1 MVYIPKQYRMD
12 RDEAVQMMK
21 SNPFALLITVDEQR
35 PLATHIPLEIREDE
49 GKIYATGHIA
59 YGNMQ
64 KKTLDQNRDVLLV
77 FQGPHAYISSSWY
90 ENEEVPT
97 WDYLTVHA
105 YGTARVLT
113 SDELKSALAAMLE
126 RYESHRENGRLWDT
140 FQPELLEREMKGIV
154 GFEIA
159 YLIYLGCRTLFSRS
173 DQTASDV
180 PQAPRKKLAKIFY
193 ESALVEVMNPKTAL
207 FFLAFFPQFISPSGG
222 SVPLQFLL
230 LGAIFIILA
239 FISDGLYAILAASI
253 RKRMKVS
260 SKLQNRITGYLYIVL
275 GVFSAFASPSKT

>member
-1 MVYIPKQYRMD
+1 MEFSTIWLFVI
-12 RDEAVQMMK
+12 A
-21 SNPFALLITVDEQR
+21 AATLLIIPGPAVFYIMARSIDQGKKAGLVSVLGVSLGGSVHV
-35 PLATHIPLEIREDE
+35 LAGAIGVSAILMTS
-49 GKIYATGHIA
+49 ATAFSIV
-59 YGNMQ
+59 
-64 KKTLDQNRDVLLV
+64 K
-77 FQGPHAYISSSWY
+77 
-90 ENEEVPT
+90 
-97 WDYLTVHA
+97 YLGA
-105 YGTARVLT
+105 
-113 SDELKSALAAMLE
+113 
-126 RYESHRENGRLWDT
+126 
-140 FQPELLEREMKGIV
+140 
-154 GFEIA
+154 A

-275 GVFSAFASPSKT
+275 GVFSAFTSPSKT